1 MELAG
6 GAHLLSGLYSKEV
19 RKMRKQQEIIECP
32 ECKRGFWDRYNLV
45 CLNAL
50 GYCLRC
56 ANNYPHLVEKG
67 KKLHER

>member
-1 MELAG
+1 MEPSG
-6 GAHLLSGLYSKEV
+6 RAHFLSGLYSKEV

-56 ANNYPHLVEKG
+56 ANHYPDLV
-67 KKLHER
+67 KKWNKDHER

>member
-1 MELAG
+1 MTG
-6 GAHLLSGLYSKEV
+6 
-19 RKMRKQQEIIECP
+19 KQQDIIECP

-56 ANNYPHLVEKG
+56 ANNYPDLVEKG